1 MGTLQVKAD
10 TANNRLNVKMTGYS
24 DASEMVEQVSR
35 VVAELPKLRPGWVM
49 ISDISEMKAT
59 TPGGTAALE
68 KAMKAYKQSGIGRIV
83 RIVGADVIGKM
94 QMQRLA
100 KEAGIQVGYVTSM
113 AEAEA
118 LLDAKP

>member
-24 DASEMVEQVSR
+24 ADSEMVEQVRR

-49 ISDISEMKAT
+49 VSDISEMKPT
-59 TPGGTAALE
+59 TPSGTAALE
-68 KAMKAYKQSGIGRIV
+68 KAMKAYKQNGIARIV

-100 KEAGIQVGYVTSM
+100 KEAGIQIDYVTST

-118 LLDAKP
+118 LLKAK

>member
-10 TANNRLNVKMTGYS
+10 PATNRLNVKMAGYFA
-24 DASEMVEQVSR
+24 DSEIVEQVRR

-59 TPGGTAALE
+59 TPVGTAALE
-68 KAMKAYKQSGIGRIV
+68 KAIKAYRQNGIARIV
-83 RIVGADVIGKM
+83 RIVGTDVVGKM

-100 KEAGIQVGYVTSM
+100 KEAGIRVDYVTSM
-113 AEAEA
+113 AQAET
-118 LLDAKP
+118 LLKAK